1 MNHSFPYKL
10 AAIDID
16 DTLVGPD
23 KRISE
28 ANRAAVQRLTEL
40 GCRVVLASGRRHDN
54 MLAFARELGVSD
66 YLISSGGAVAR
77 HMVTGELLHEAVL
90 PVPDAPEVVAEGLER
105 GLTVLYWSAD
115 GVFARQ
121 PSRWVQQY
129 EADCRDA
136 VTLLDVE
143 SLAGQGTPP
152 AEKIVWGA
160 EPEIIAAL
168 APVMRERYGDR
179 MIVTVTDDWFVEFA
193 APGADKAAGVA
204 VVAARY
210 GIDRR
215 HVLAFG
221 DGNNDV
227 PLLTWAGLG
236 VAMSHG
242 RPAAHAA
249 ARLVSPTGDPE
260 TELARAI
267 GAVLARTGVHV
278 RDEDAVREVVEAA

>member
-1 MNHSFPYKL
+1 MSPTDFPYRL

-23 KRISE
+23 KRVGA
-28 ANRAAVQRLTEL
+28 ANRAAVQQLRGL

-54 MLAFARELGVSD
+54 MLPFHRELGLEDYVVSCQ
-66 YLISSGGAVAR
+66 GAVAR
-77 HMVTGELLHEAVL
+77 HGITGEVLHEALL
-90 PVPDAPEVVAEGLER
+90 PVADAGEVVAEGHER
-105 GLTVLYWSAD
+105 GLTVMYWSAD

-121 PSRWVQQY
+121 RSRWIDKY
-129 EADCRDA
+129 SADCQGDP

-143 SLAGQGTPP
+143 SLAHRGAP

-160 EPEIIAAL
+160 DPQVIAAIEPEMRRRYDGRMLVMATDECFLEFTSPAA
-168 APVMRERYGDR
+168 
-179 MIVTVTDDWFVEFA
+179 T
-193 APGADKAAGVA
+193 KAAGVA
-204 VVAARY
+204 AVAERF

-227 PLLTWAGLG
+227 SLLKWAGMG

-242 RPAAHAA
+242 RPAARAA
-249 ARLVSPTGDPE
+249 ADRVAPDGDPE
-260 TELARAI
+260 SGLARAI
-267 GAVLARTGVHV
+267 ARIVADAGAFESTEEEML
-278 RDEDAVREVVEAA
+278 DAAA